1 MSRKIVWITGATSG
15 IGEALA
21 KLYLSKGHQIIVS
34 ARKVELLEK
43 IKTESRSPKDVFVLP
58 LDLNDSNGMK
68 EKVKAATQA
77 FGRVDILINNGGISQ
92 RSLAAETSLEVDRKI
107 MEVNFFGTVALSKAL
122 LPHFIDKKSGHFG
135 VVSSLVGKF
144 GSPYRTAYAAS
155 KHALHGFFDSLRAEH
170 FKDNIGVT
178 MICPGFIKTN
188 VSINALTG
196 NGSPLKEMDDAQAKG
211 MSAEDCAWQIYKA
224 IESKKEEVLI
234 GGKEKYAVYLKRLFP
249 SVFSRILRKA
259 KVR

>member
-21 KLYLSKGHQIIVS
+21 KLYHSKGHQIIVS

-107 MEVNFFGTVALSKAL
+107 LEVNFFGTVALSKAL
-122 LPHFIDKKSGHFG
+122 LPHFIDNKSGHFG